1 VRFGFEEMGLHRI
14 QAEIDPQNT
23 RSRRL
28 VEALGLAYEGTLRG
42 NHQVNGRYFDDAIYA
57 RVGG

>member
-1 VRFGFEEMGLHRI
+1 MGLHRL
-14 QAEIDPQNT
+14 QAEIDPANV

-28 VEALGLAYEGTLRG
+28 VEALGFAYEGTLRG
-42 NHQVNGRYFDDAIYA
+42 SRHFDGRFFDDAIYA